1 MIKKVT
7 ITLLLLLLV
16 LLSTSERLDLN
27 SSEQL
32 DTALTRSLSTFA
44 VARGLNGL
52 VSMVQGTEINISPV
66 GLGATFTPGQLL
78 DPVNDMVERF
88 SWVMLMSS
96 VSIGVQE
103 AMLHLGKTT
112 LFKLLFALVALLLL
126 AQLWF
131 KGLHLP
137 WSLEKSLKVMLL
149 LALLRFSVPLL
160 VWLNEMVYEAVLE
173 QEYTHAYAEVVMTSS
188 EVNTMVTELQ
198 MKKAT
203 LEEERS
209 FMDRFNVSQ
218 QYDDFKREL
227 KASVDAFI
235 IAFNEAMESMIRLI
249 TVFVL
254 NAIIIPLL
262 ALWLF
267 IYGTGYLMRQ
277 DLSTWIETK

>member
-7 ITLLLLLLV
+7 ISLFLLLML
-16 LLSTSERLDLN
+16 LLSTSERLDLH
-27 SSEQL
+27 SSKQL
-32 DTALTRSLSTFA
+32 DAALTRSLTTFA

-103 AMLHLGKTT
+103 TMLHLGKTM
-112 LFKLLFALVALLLL
+112 LFKLLFALVVLLLIL
-126 AQLWF
+126 QVWF
-131 KGLHLP
+131 KGALVP
-137 WSLEKSLKVMLL
+137 WSAQKSLKVVLL
-149 LALLRFSVPLL
+149 LALVRFSVPLT
-160 VWLNEMVYEAVLE
+160 VWLNEAVYEAVLE
-173 QEYTHAYAEVVMTSS
+173 QEYTHAYAEVMLTSS
-188 EVNTMVTELQ
+188 EVSTMVTDLQ
-198 MKKAT
+198 VKKAQ

-235 IAFNEAMESMIRLI
+235 AAFNEAMESMIRLI

-254 NAIIIPLL
+254 NSIIIPLL

-267 IYGTGYLMRQ
+267 VYGTAYLMRQ
-277 DLSTWIETK
+277 DLSAWIETK